1 MRAVDS
7 EISDVIYWHGSVIS
21 PLCVYS
27 STYQA
32 HPGNG
37 QNRPEWPGDH
47 VSEINFLLL
56 FKNEFGITSGG
67 LKLEVAIVSRRP

>member
-1 MRAVDS
+1 MAVS
-7 EISDVIYWHGSVIS
+7 FHH
-21 PLCVYS
+21 CVF
-27 STYQA
+27 TVA
-32 HPGNG
+32 LIKLTPGNG